1 MITVDFI
8 DEENHTQKDHQEETQ
23 KLLSFAY
30 DYLKQEEDAEVSV
43 SFVDEEGIQS
53 INREYRNKDQV
64 TDVISFALE
73 DEEDDIIHEDAMR
86 TLGDIIVC
94 TRRAEE
100 QAEEYGH
107 SYKRELLFLSL
118 HGFLHLLGY
127 DHVEDEDEREMNTL
141 QDEILDAFGVSRE
154 V

>member
-8 DEENHTQKDHQEETQ
+8 DEENHTQKDQQEETQ

-30 DYLKQEEDAEVSV
+30 DYLKHEKDAEVSI
-43 SFVDEEGIQS
+43 SYVDEEEIQS
-53 INREYRNKDQV
+53 INKEYRNKDQV

-73 DEEDDIIHEDAMR
+73 DEEDNLIHEDALR

-94 TRRAEE
+94 TKRAEE
-100 QAEEYGH
+100 QAFEYRH
-107 SYKRELLFLSL
+107 SYRRELLFLSL

-127 DHVEDEDEREMNTL
+127 DHMEDDDEREMNTL
-141 QDEILDAFGVSRE
+141 QDEILEAFGVSRE
-154 V
+154 E

>member
-8 DEENHTQKDHQEETQ
+8 DEENHTQKNQQEETQ

>member
-1 MITVDFI
+1 MITTDFI
-8 DEENHTQKDHQEETQ
+8 DDENHTDSGQQEEIQ

-30 DYLKQEEDAEVSV
+30 DYLKQEQDAEVSI
-43 SFVDEEGIQS
+43 SFVGEEEIRE
-53 INREYRNKDQV
+53 INRNYRDRDQV

-73 DEEDDIIHEDAMR
+73 DEEDNLIHEDALR

-94 TRRAEE
+94 TKRAGE
-100 QAEEYGH
+100 QASEYGH
-107 SYKRELLFLSL
+107 SYRRELLFLTL

-127 DHVEDEDEREMNTL
+127 DHMEDEDEREMNTL

>member
-8 DEENHTQKDHQEETQ
+8 DEENHTQSDQQEEIQ

-30 DYLKQEEDAEVSV
+30 DYLKQEADAEVSI
-43 SFVDEEGIQS
+43 SFVDEEEIQE
-53 INREYRNKDQV
+53 INKNYRSKDQV

-73 DEEDDIIHEDAMR
+73 DEEDNVIHEDALR

-94 TRRAEE
+94 TKRAEE
-100 QAEEYGH
+100 QADDYGH
-107 SYKRELLFLSL
+107 SYRRELLFLSL

-127 DHVEDEDEREMNTL
+127 DHMEDDDEREMNAL

>member
-8 DEENHTQKDHQEETQ
+8 DEENHTQSDQQEEIQ

-30 DYLKQEEDAEVSV
+30 DYLKQEKDAEVSI
-43 SFVDEEGIQS
+43 SFVDEDEIQS
-53 INREYRNKDQV
+53 INKEYRNKDQV

-73 DEEDDIIHEDAMR
+73 DEEDNLIHQEALR

-94 TRRAEE
+94 TKRAEE
-100 QAEEYGH
+100 QAAEYGH
-107 SYKRELLFLSL
+107 SYRRELLFLSL

-127 DHVEDEDEREMNTL
+127 DHMEDDDEREMNAL

>member
-8 DEENHTQKDHQEETQ
+8 DDENHTSAGQQEEIRE
-23 KLLSFAY
+23 LLSFAY
-30 DYLKQEEDAEVSV
+30 SHLKQKEDAEVSI
-43 SFVDEEGIQS
+43 SFVDEAEIKE
-53 INREYRNKDQV
+53 INSNYRSKDQV

-73 DEEDDIIHEDAMR
+73 DEEDNLIHEDALR

-94 TRRAEE
+94 TKRAEE
-100 QAEEYGH
+100 QAKDYGH
-107 SYKRELLFLSL
+107 SYRRELLFLSL

-127 DHVEDEDEREMNTL
+127 DHMEDDDEREMNAL
-141 QDEILDAFGVSRE
+141 QTEILDAFGVSRE